1 MSNITRIKVK
11 TKNPKLNKL
20 YSKYDEITIEDC
32 EDLLNF
38 LYEDKDDYWVN
49 PITTKEINRSSDI
62 IISFLSKLYYQ
73 WGDNKKTINSLNLT
87 YKEHILKFIDVDYL
101 FDVSS
106 RVKKNSSPRSPQAA
120 QAAQSPR
127 SPQAAQAAQA
137 AQTARGQRVSP
148 TLPAFVPVSPSKV
161 AYAGTRAGYVFKT
174 GSKGLGYYLI
184 NKHAGVSGNNSPRSP
199 NSPQAARGPRIS
211 PTLPAFI
218 PATSYSGVRQGYV
231 FHMGAQGLGY
241 YLEPGAGSGK
251 SPRSLHAAYAAQV
264 AQAAQAA
271 LLAPKPLSFKPKTV
285 KDMNKNSDLLSQM
298 DCIFLVEEIEQ
309 KILNKTPAQLKNV
322 KVMNP
327 ITNKEIGLDSI
338 ILQSYLSKCYYTNY
352 SPKLKNMI
360 EKLVNIN
367 ELIDLEKQKLLE
379 EKKKEEERLKRE
391 KAEEEKRK
399 RIPTITKQI
408 DTYIEEFNN
417 CCDELVA
424 NCDANGVL
432 NEHKYIA
439 NIVNAIMVIIYTTF
453 MHLDHLYLGPNIKK
467 DSCFRIF
474 MYDDE
479 LLRYYTAKQLDTEKE
494 FLREYENYYIIYQHN
509 SLLYI
514 PPRFHELVAGNMENR
529 YLNTLLNRQYVFS
542 LDEYDNTHPEINYN
556 AKVLY
561 NVVNQIQI
569 ANVFHNSK
577 FKGDLQTTLAFPKL
591 LFTTI
596 NPTVLLDYNM
606 TNGVLPKYIFCNN
619 TDMSKYFADLIDII
633 NKRLQTLPTITKI
646 KREKAP
652 DVAKY
657 NPNEIIKNMELMSFG
672 DSIPEYGGKDMIRKN
687 ILTSLNSQD
696 PDYVKYNFDKFKEV
710 AYYNQEYTGSYP
722 IFTWIPINKN
732 FSDNVNFRVAPFFWQ
747 PFEIDKNKLRKID
760 AYYKNN
766 GISPFSRWLNETIFK
781 VITDEYTSVKSLT
794 YADRIRSMQ
803 ERVVETIGN
812 YKDLNRKPN
821 YKLNKIYLYH
831 GTRKRLE
838 TIVGKDNDIEVLGFL
853 STSFNVQIASRYCG
867 LNSHN
872 SGIIYI
878 IEVDDTKSY
887 INLNDQ
893 LQQIL
898 ILPFSRIKIVME
910 FNVGEVLVILCKLI
924 KTPSNEQN
932 NKLYNKILDIAQPA
946 VPVNKYVSYTIKTND
961 NIMPECAY
969 ILGEHWEK
977 DKISGSNK
985 LGSYL
990 IERSKLN
997 NNRLN
1002 NKAMP
1007 KKVLDES
1014 FLYFSLGKE
1023 YELYVERGI
1032 PLISGSYEDIKY
1044 SIHQHFIKDCY
1055 KALGIPCLDY
1065 IFFHATQ
1072 LPKEKVTATQ
1082 PFIKNDIS
1090 TGILEKDYRENR
1102 IPELRYNINNFF
1114 IDCIFKFDSIK
1125 IENKMVN
1132 IPNIHPYHLTDPR
1145 NTNKYADKIEG
1156 FRDAGLYMDG
1166 VLDPTIFNQ
1175 QLFNTQL
1182 LIGEHI
1188 QYIRKWNPL
1197 FAKYKEASNEELKN
1211 HFIWCN
1217 GQIDRLIDIIVN
1229 VKEHYL
1235 KFINE
1240 TLKGNT
1246 GRGNRPQK
1254 ETFDQDAK
1262 ETKELNDMINDL
1274 VKTLLRRA
1282 LFYNKCTN
1290 KTDSMPFIRMI
1301 KTLLDECN
1309 NNNLNIL
1316 YQNAVVDDLILK
1328 SDAMSGGIH
1337 SMSQIKKLTMTSMA
1351 ENAVVDVAT
1360 ASAAASKKDKSDK
1373 ATKAIDHMEIYEAYK
1388 NVPIRESKD
1397 MQKFSELPKAF
1408 KEYYKGGA
1416 NKDGYIDISNHCY
1429 CRSI

>member
-1 MSNITRIKVK
+1 
-11 TKNPKLNKL
+11 
-20 YSKYDEITIEDC
+20 
-32 EDLLNF
+32 
-38 LYEDKDDYWVN
+38 
-49 PITTKEINRSSDI
+49 
-62 IISFLSKLYYQ
+62 
-73 WGDNKKTINSLNLT
+73 
-87 YKEHILKFIDVDYL
+87 
-101 FDVSS
+101 
-106 RVKKNSSPRSPQAA
+106 
-120 QAAQSPR
+120 
-127 SPQAAQAAQA
+127 
-137 AQTARGQRVSP
+137 
-148 TLPAFVPVSPSKV
+148 
-161 AYAGTRAGYVFKT
+161 
-174 GSKGLGYYLI
+174 
-184 NKHAGVSGNNSPRSP
+184 
-199 NSPQAARGPRIS
+199 
-211 PTLPAFI
+211 
-218 PATSYSGVRQGYV
+218 
-231 FHMGAQGLGY
+231 
-241 YLEPGAGSGK
+241 
-251 SPRSLHAAYAAQV
+251 
-264 AQAAQAA
+264 
-271 LLAPKPLSFKPKTV
+271 
-285 KDMNKNSDLLSQM
+285 
-298 DCIFLVEEIEQ
+298 
-309 KILNKTPAQLKNV
+309 
-322 KVMNP
+322 
-327 ITNKEIGLDSI
+327 
-338 ILQSYLSKCYYTNY
+338 
-352 SPKLKNMI
+352 
-360 EKLVNIN
+360 
-367 ELIDLEKQKLLE
+367 
-379 EKKKEEERLKRE
+379 
-391 KAEEEKRK
+391 
-399 RIPTITKQI
+399 
-408 DTYIEEFNN
+408 
-417 CCDELVA
+417 
-424 NCDANGVL
+424 
-432 NEHKYIA
+432 
-439 NIVNAIMVIIYTTF
+439 
-453 MHLDHLYLGPNIKK
+453 
-467 DSCFRIF
+467 
-474 MYDDE
+474 
-479 LLRYYTAKQLDTEKE
+479 
-494 FLREYENYYIIYQHN
+494 
-509 SLLYI
+509 
-514 PPRFHELVAGNMENR
+514 MENR
-529 YLNTLLNRQYVFS
+529 YLNTLFNRQYVFS

-569 ANVFHNSK
+569 ANVFNNSK

-619 TDMSKYFADLIDII
+619 TDMSKYFVDLIDII

-657 NPNEIIKNMELMSFG
+657 NPNEIIKNMELKSFG

-732 FSDNVNFRVAPFFWQ
+732 FNDKANFRVAPFFWQ

-794 YADRIRSMQ
+794 YADRIQSMQ

-812 YKDLNRKPN
+812 YKDLNRKPD

-867 LNSHN
+867 LNTHN

-910 FNVGEVLVILCKLI
+910 FNVGEVLVILCKLT

-1007 KKVLDES
+1007 KKVLDEN

-1032 PLISGSYEDIKY
+1032 PLISGSFEDLEY

-1072 LPKEKVTATQ
+1072 LPKEKVSAIQ

-1125 IENKMVN
+1125 IENRLVN

-1166 VLDPTIFNQ
+1166 VLNYTFFNP
-1175 QLFNTQL
+1175 QL
-1182 LIGEHI
+1182 IISEHI
-1188 QYIRKWNPL
+1188 QYMRKWSPL
-1197 FAKYKEASNEELKN
+1197 FAKYKEASDEELKS

-1217 GQIDRLIDIIVN
+1217 EQIDGLINIVLN

-1235 KFINE
+1235 KFVNQ

-1246 GRGNRPQK
+1246 GKSRRPQK
-1254 ETFDQDAK
+1254 ETFDQNAK
-1262 ETKELNDMINDL
+1262 ETNELNNMIETL
-1274 VKTLLRRA
+1274 TFTLLTRIA
-1282 LFYNKCTN
+1282 FYKKSTN
-1290 KTDSMPFIRMI
+1290 KTGSAPFITMI
-1301 KTLLDECN
+1301 KTLLEECN

-1316 YQNAVVDDLILK
+1316 YQNVIVDDLILK
-1328 SDAMSGGIH
+1328 SDAMSGGIL
-1337 SMSQIKKLTMTSMA
+1337 SMKQMKKLTTA

-1360 ASAAASKKDKSDK
+1360 DSIASASSVASVALSAISDKSDK
-1373 ATKAIDHMEIYEAYK
+1373 SINHMEIYEAYK